1 METKKCSECGRELP
15 LSEFNK
21 NRSNKDGLQDRCRE
35 CFSRYNKA
43 RYAANKEKTREAVR
57 KYREENPENVL
68 VTRLRIC
75 EKSPTSKNAY
85 RAVEQALKCGV
96 IEKPRTCSG
105 CGCPDTEH
113 RIEAHHHDYSKPL
126 DVIWLCTPC
135 HSRMDAQRRI
145 REGKKPYA
153 RSRES

>member
-15 LSEFNK
+15 ISEFNK
-21 NRSNKDGLQDRCRE
+21 KRRSRDGLQDRCRE
-35 CFSRYNKA
+35 CFSRYNKE
-43 RYAANKEKTREAVR
+43 RYASTRENTREAVR
-57 KYREENPENVL
+57 RYRSENPENVL
-68 VTRLRIC
+68 ATRLRMC
-75 EKSPTSKNAY
+75 EKNPTRKNSY
-85 RAVEQALKCGV
+85 HAVEEALRCG
-96 IEKPRTCSG
+96 ILTKPHTCSG

-145 REGKKPYA
+145 REANKS
-153 RSRES
+153 RSDAS